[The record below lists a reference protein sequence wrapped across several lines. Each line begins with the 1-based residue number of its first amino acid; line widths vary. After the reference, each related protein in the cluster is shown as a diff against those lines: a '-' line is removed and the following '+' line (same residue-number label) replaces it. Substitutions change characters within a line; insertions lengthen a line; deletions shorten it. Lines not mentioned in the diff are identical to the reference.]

1 MIKFI
6 QEYSDHM
13 LSYLAA
19 AMAFVIS
26 LPLMKIGGA
35 ILLISRLIVDVPPA
49 AKKLRG
55 YFTS

>member
-1 MIKFI
+1 MIKFLHD
-6 QEYSDHM
+6 YSEHI

-49 AKKLRG
+49 AKKVRG
-55 YFTS
+55 YFFN